1 MASDGLIR
9 IDIEVDGKQITVA
22 SSALDGLE
30 AAALRSGRGTKTAAD
45 GMSDL
50 GSSSSRAGKDLA
62 STSGAVSGLADAST
76 SASKT
81 VAGAAS
87 NLGDLGSIS
96 SSASK
101 NLQDTNLV
109 IGDIAGGSTAASG
122 SIKNTAGTLA
132 DLSSISSTAG
142 GNLQNTN
149 LVIGDIAGGSTA
161 ASGSIAGASDSLN
174 NMGGSADN
182 AADAARRA
190 AQETSN
196 VGDESSRASMGIKEI
211 AVALGLVE
219 IASAAFGV
227 LKGALDSAIS
237 RFDTLAGF
245 PVVMERMG
253 FSSEQ
258 AKDSIEKLSNGIQG
272 LPTTLDGIVASTQ
285 RIAILTG
292 DLDTAT
298 DTALSLNNAF
308 LASGAS
314 AASAERGLTQY
325 VQMLSKGSV
334 DIMSWRTLQE
344 TMGYALKETA
354 KEFGFTGES
363 AQNDLYSALKDGD
376 IVFKDFNA
384 KLIELNEGVGGF
396 ADMAATGSAGIATSF
411 GNLKN
416 AVTVGVANIIISFDK
431 LSQATTDKTI
441 AQNLDGL
448 KVVVSASFKAI
459 GSVIEATAPIVK
471 GFATGIQ
478 ATIPVVEAL
487 SPAIIGLVAAYAS
500 YMVITNVTAA
510 IKASNAVMVIAQA
523 SQTALTVA
531 TRAQMAAAVASA
543 TATGANAAATVA
555 QTGAVTL
562 STLAI
567 GVLTG
572 KVTLSTVAQIAAT
585 VATTAWGAAIKFLLG
600 PVGLV
605 ISGIAILV
613 TGIVA
618 LVKWFNRTTE
628 EGEKL
633 TAQTDS
639 LASSTETLSTAVEDS
654 SKAFEKSQQNI
665 ETSAQAYAELAVKV
679 EELAAKENKSAE
691 EKKQLKSYVD
701 ELNRSVDG
709 LNLVYGKQSEALNMT
724 SEEMTNRINLMKEEE
739 GMLASQERLTEL
751 IKEEIDIGLQLKE
764 VNILREESNQLY
776 KDGEITK
783 KENKEAVKG
792 LEEQENALSEAHTK
806 AGAERVSVEGQII
819 ESSGKVAA
827 AAEEDMGKQLLL
839 FDALPKELQ
848 KTVESMKSSWDD
860 YASSATD
867 MFDTISTKS
876 EVSVGK
882 MTKNLEENQRVIT
895 KWSENIATLAKRG
908 IDEGLL
914 NTLREAGPESAGH
927 VNALVK
933 ASDTELKKLST
944 AFAKGGDVATNAL
957 SKSLGIEKTGIM
969 ESVGHLVVNTEQAL
983 ADQIKGAGFETVGAA
998 IPEGLVKGVA
1008 DGTKDVAKATEDMA
1022 KQAEE
1027 AAKKK
1032 LEINS
1037 PSKVFADI
1045 GEGVP
1050 EGMVVGVAKGVPKVI
1065 ESMNKLFKAML
1076 LPFANISA
1084 EFQKIGGFAADG
1096 MNIGLNNG
1104 APKVMA
1110 TARNLANNVAVE
1122 MRKALDINSPA
1133 GATIAIGEFTG
1144 QGLAIGIE
1152 STKELVKKAVNVV
1165 SSVIKTTAKSNAAE
1179 VTKIAAEAEKK
1190 RTEIQNDYAKKRAEL
1205 GRKTSQ
1211 SSQSALKTHKDKKG
1225 KIVTTGEQRVHT
1237 IRANSS
1243 AALLKLNDDEQ
1254 KKLSKVNEKA
1264 SKDMQ
1269 KKEAEVSK
1277 NRLDAL
1283 KTYVAD
1289 KKSTGQ
1295 LSLES
1300 EAAIWKEATT
1310 RFKSGTKE
1318 QIYAQQAYN
1327 KATDGSYKERLTS
1340 IKNFIADKK
1349 SSEGLSVV
1357 EESEIWR
1364 MSIGVFKEGSK
1375 ERIEAQKNYQSA
1387 LKSIN
1392 DDVLA
1397 INKDYQN
1404 QMKQVDDEYVKE
1416 AARVNKE
1423 YDDVFDK
1430 RFSSFMA
1437 IAGTFD
1443 AFKAEMVRTGHE
1455 LMENLQSQVD
1465 GIKSWQAEF
1474 EKVSKRNIDADLL
1487 KELSDLGVKALPELV
1502 ALNSMTDEQLTKYSG
1517 LYQEKARLAREQTTK
1532 ELEGTRKDADNK
1544 LLELRQTADA
1554 QLSKLQTEW
1563 MLKIKNLTS
1572 TTASELSSLRQ
1583 IGIDAGQ
1590 GLLDGLGSMEEPL
1603 INKAQ
1608 EIADGIKNAI
1618 QSALDIHSPSRWMR
1632 DFIAG
1637 NMAKGFDA
1645 GVNKNKAFLMRSAD
1659 RLSTFMKPEPIFNL
1673 PGSKAMAGVNN
1684 NTSNKYEIDKSRTSH
1699 TQVTVQSEGDKQDI
1713 ERLLRRMAFESGI

>member
-1 MASDGLIR
+1 MASDGSIR
-9 IDIEVDGKQITVA
+9 IDIIIDGNQI
-22 SSALDGLE
+22 
-30 AAALRSGRGTKTAAD
+30 
-45 GMSDL
+45 
-50 GSSSSRAGKDLA
+50 
-62 STSGAVSGLADAST
+62 
-76 SASKT
+76 
-81 VAGAAS
+81 
-87 NLGDLGSIS
+87 
-96 SSASK
+96 
-101 NLQDTNLV
+101 
-109 IGDIAGGSTAASG
+109 TAAS
-122 SIKNTAGTLA
+122 AALA
-132 DLSSISSTAG
+132 ALAAAANNAG
-142 GNLQNTN
+142 GQTDSLTQNTN
-149 LVIGDIAGGSTA
+149 
-161 ASGSIAGASDSLN
+161 
-174 NMGGSADN
+174 
-182 AADAARRA
+182 
-190 AQETSN
+190 
-196 VGDESSRASMGIKEI
+196 RASSGIRDMAVSI
-211 AVALGLVE
+211 GLVAVA
-219 IASAAFGV
+219 SKAFDV
-227 LKGALDSAIS
+227 LKQALGGAVS
-237 RFDTLAGF
+237 RFDTLMGF
-245 PVVMERMG
+245 PVIMEQMG

-258 AKDSIEKLSNGIQG
+258 ATNSINKLSDGIQG
-272 LPTTLDGIVASTQ
+272 LPTTLDGIVKNTQ
-285 RIAILTG
+285 GIAILTG
-292 DLDTAT
+292 DLDGAT
-298 DTALSLNNAF
+298 ETTLALNNAF
-308 LASGAS
+308 LASGS
-314 AASAERGLTQY
+314 VAADAERGLTQY

-334 DIMSWRTLQE
+334 DMMSWRTLQE

-354 KEFGFTGES
+354 TAFGLVDPN
-363 AQNDLYSALKDGD
+363 QLYDSLKSGD
-376 IVFKDFNA
+376 ITFDAFNA
-384 KLIELNEGVGGF
+384 KLIELNGGVGGF
-396 ADMAATGSAGIATSF
+396 AELAKTSSAGIATSM

-416 AVTVGVANIIISFDK
+416 TVIVGVANMIISFDN
-431 LSQATTDKTI
+431 LSKTVTGKSI
-441 AQNLDGL
+441 AENLDGL
-448 KVVVSASFKAI
+448 KVVVKAAFKVMGTAIEGAAPVVIAFASVVQ
-459 GSVIEATAPIVK
+459 SS
-471 GFATGIQ
+471 
-478 ATIPVVEAL
+478 IPVVQAL
-487 SPAIIGLVAAYAS
+487 IPVIVGLVAAYATFT
-500 YMVITNVTAA
+500 VVTAA
-510 IKASNAVMVIAQA
+510 AAAISLAQA
-523 SQTALTVA
+523 AISGAQTA
-531 TRAQMAAAVASA
+531 TRALTIV
-543 TATGANAAATVA
+543 TVA
-555 QTGAVTL
+555 QTTAQMLLTGATQAEIVARLAQTSTISI
-562 STLAI
+562 STLVI
-567 GVLTG
+567 GTLTG
-572 KVTLSTVAQIAAT
+572 KITLATAAT
-585 VATTAWGAAIKFLLG
+585 VLKTAATYAWGAALQFAMGPIGWITLG
-600 PVGLV
+600 IGL
-605 ISGIAILV
+605 LV
-613 TGIVA
+613 TGVVA

-628 EGEKL
+628 EGAKL
-633 TAQTDS
+633 ATQTDE
-639 LASSTETLSTAVEDS
+639 LASSTQTLSTAVGDS

-665 ETSAQAYAELAVKV
+665 ETNALAYSELAVKV

-691 EKKQLKSYVD
+691 EKKALKSYVD
-701 ELNRSVDG
+701 QLNNSVSG

-724 SEEMTNRINLMKEEE
+724 SEEMVNRINLMKEEE
-739 GMLASQERLTEL
+739 GLIASQERLTAL
-751 IKEEIDIGLQLKE
+751 VKEEIDTGLQLSE
-764 VNILREESNQLY
+764 VNALIAENIQLY

-783 KENKEAVKG
+783 KEHKTTLEG
-792 LEEQENALSEAHTK
+792 LEEQEGSLSAAHTK
-806 AGAERVSVEGQII
+806 AGEERVRVEGLIA
-819 ESSGKVAA
+819 ESSAA
-827 AAEEDMGKQLLL
+827 AATAAEENMGRQLLL

-848 KTVESMKSSWDD
+848 ETVKSMKSSWDD
-860 YASSATD
+860 YASAATD

-876 EVSVGK
+876 TVSVGK
-882 MTKNLEENQRVIT
+882 MTKNLEENQRIIT

-933 ASDTELKKLST
+933 ASDKELSKLSD
-944 AFAKGGDVATNAL
+944 AFSKGGDVATKAL
-957 SKSLGIEKTGIM
+957 SKSLGIENTGIM
-969 ESVGHLVVNTEQAL
+969 AEVGHLVVNTERAL
-983 ADQIKGAGFETVGAA
+983 ADQIKDAGFEAVGAA
-998 IPEGLVKGVA
+998 IPEGMVKGV
-1008 DGTKDVAKATEDMA
+1008 DGAKKDVEKSVTDMA
-1022 KQAEE
+1022 KGTAE
-1027 AAKKK
+1027 AAKKELK
-1032 LEINS
+1032 VNS

-1050 EGMVVGVAKGVPKVI
+1050 EGMVVGVDKGAPKVI

-1084 EFQKIGGFAADG
+1084 EFQKIGGFAAEG

-1205 GRKTSQ
+1205 NRKTSQ
-1211 SSQSALKTHKDKKG
+1211 TSQSALKTHKDKKG

-1237 IRANSS
+1237 IRANAS

-1269 KKEAEVSK
+1269 KKEADLLK
-1277 NRLDAL
+1277 KRLDAL
-1283 KTYVAD
+1283 KSYVAD
-1289 KKSTGQ
+1289 KKSTDQ

-1300 EAAIWKEATT
+1300 EAAIWKDAAT

-1318 QIYAQQAYN
+1318 RIYAQQAYN
-1327 KATDGSYKERLTS
+1327 KATDGIYKERLAS

-1349 SSEGLSVV
+1349 STEGLSVI

-1364 MSIGVFKEGSK
+1364 LSIGVFKEGSK
-1375 ERIEAQKNYQSA
+1375 ERIEAQKNYQAA

-1423 YDDVFDK
+1423 YDDVFEK

-1465 GIKSWQAEF
+1465 GIKNWQAEF

-1583 IGIDAGQ
+1583 IGVDAGQ
-1590 GLLDGLGSMEEPL
+1590 GLLDGLGSMEGPL
-1603 INKAQ
+1603 VDKAR
-1608 EIADGIKNAI
+1608 EIADAIKYEM
-1618 QSALDIHSPSRWMR
+1618 SRALDIHSPSRWMR
-1632 DFIAG
+1632 DYIVG
-1637 NMAKGFDA
+1637 NMAKGFDV
-1645 GVNKNKAFLMRSAD
+1645 GVDKNKAFLMRSAD
-1659 RLSTFMKPEPIFNL
+1659 RLSTFMKPEPIVNL
-1673 PGSKAMAGVNN
+1673 PGSRAMSGVNN
-1684 NTSNKYEIDKSRTSH
+1684 NTSNRYEIDKSRTSH
-1699 TQVTVQSEGDKQDI
+1699 TQVTVQSEGDKQDL
-1713 ERLLRRMAFESGI
+1713 ERMFRRMAFESGL